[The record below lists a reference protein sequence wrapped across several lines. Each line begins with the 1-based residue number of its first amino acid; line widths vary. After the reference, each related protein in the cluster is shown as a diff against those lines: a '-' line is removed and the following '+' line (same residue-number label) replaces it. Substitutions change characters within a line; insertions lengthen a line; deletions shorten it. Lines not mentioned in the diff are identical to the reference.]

1 MLRGIFSKG
10 QENPVT
16 ASAGWTAA
24 PQSMDGMANPH
35 APRSNVARPSP
46 AANRGPRWPWDG
58 EPDYGACNF
67 ALRHLS
73 RDLPDQLQVDGRV
86 HAETC
91 LAAIG
96 AIAGF
101 AAQHALITHL
111 NETGDAASLKQVH
124 TVSTITGGHFFFGE
138 PLDRA
143 LLPVSRTD
151 ADGKLWSVAA
161 GGAIAAGVDASRLPD
176 PRQMFAHVVNRFV
189 GTREGLPCVPER
201 HLPQMPVK
209 PLLRRVWPVAVG
221 CFTGRPRNM
230 PGNFGAARTKF
241 WPAIAAHAASALIRQ
256 TRSAVDPRTAL
267 VIVMESGIY
276 ASKLTPAV
284 LKTA

>member
-10 QENPVT
+10 QENPAT
-16 ASAGWTAA
+16 AGAAWTAA
-24 PQSMDGMANPH
+24 PRPMDGTATPP
-35 APRSNVARPSP
+35 APRPNVARPSP

-58 EPDYGACNF
+58 EPDYGACNS

-73 RDLPDQLQVDGRV
+73 RELPDRLQVDGRV

-101 AAQHALITHL
+101 AAQRALITHL
-111 NETGDAASLKQVH
+111 NETGDAATLKQLH
-124 TVSTITGGHFFFGE
+124 TVTTITRCHYFFGR

-151 ADGKLWSVAA
+151 ADSKLWSVAA
-161 GGAIAAGVDASRLPD
+161 GGAIAAGLGASHLPD
-176 PRQMFAHVVNRFV
+176 PQRMFAHVVNTLC
-189 GTREGLPCVPER
+189 GNHEGLPSVREW

-209 PLLRRVWPVAVG
+209 HLLRRVWPVATA
-221 CFTGRPRNM
+221 CFTGRLPDTPREC
-230 PGNFGAARTKF
+230 GAASTKF
-241 WPAIAAHAASALIRQ
+241 WPAIAAHVASGLIRQ

-267 VIVMESGIY
+267 IIVMELGIY
-276 ASKLTPAV
+276 ASKLTPADF
-284 LKTA
+284 